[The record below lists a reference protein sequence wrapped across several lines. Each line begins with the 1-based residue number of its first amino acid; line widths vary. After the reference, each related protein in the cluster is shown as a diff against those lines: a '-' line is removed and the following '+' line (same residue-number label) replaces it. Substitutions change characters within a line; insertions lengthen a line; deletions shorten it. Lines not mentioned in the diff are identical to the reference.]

1 MGCIAAL
8 DVAVTADV
16 VAEAAEAAEAAEP
29 EVAVEADLV
38 VPLAVVVPLVI
49 TAVDMVDP
57 LPEAVTVAVTER
69 SEAMMALAWCS
80 IER

>member
-16 VAEAAEAAEAAEP
+16 VAEAAEAAEP